1 MSTTR
6 YMKCI
11 EGAPGFCLK
20 MVVGKSLEQLGKIP
34 VLVLFLAGCLQTVH
48 AQERPE
54 AEAQND
60 RRLLLETVTVVAYRQ
75 PHNLSEVAGT
85 ISVLDSV
92 RIERDL
98 ALDLQNLIRYEPGV
112 EVDSGGTRFGFGGF
126 RIRGIGGNRT
136 VTVVDNVPAPD
147 RFTVG
152 NFADSGRGLF
162 ELGLV
167 GNVEILRGPAST
179 IYGSRALGGVVAV
192 DLLEVDDVLHGR
204 GQATRLE
211 LASGSENNRSRAT
224 AVHAMRRD
232 QWSGLLGASAQNA
245 AETDVAGLPAGTNR
259 DRLDR
264 DQGAFL
270 LRVGRD
276 TEFGDIRLTVDGVRE
291 TRDGDIRALLGSG
304 RFINTSSLTGN
315 DRRDQWRVL
324 FDHHFEDIGS
334 LVRGQW
340 RLWHQ
345 VTDTLQKTDESRSL
359 AIPPVELF
367 RRFEF
372 RQENTGIGVD
382 LESELR
388 LAGSTHRIGYGIE
401 AVFSDLDQQRFATQ
415 TDLETG
421 EVATTVLGESFP
433 LRDFPR
439 TEVTEAGLYLFDEI
453 HLWPG
458 GPVLSPGVRFEYYGL
473 NSKADPLFTDAF
485 PEADIVDL
493 DTTAWAPRFGLVWPV
508 VGELDFFFQF
518 ARGFRSPPFEDVN
531 IGLDIPQAGV
541 RAIPNPD
548 LDPERGYTLEGGFRY
563 RSRHSMLDV
572 AVFHNRFED
581 FIDTRAL
588 VGMDPVEELLIF
600 QSINRAE
607 VEIEGVEIRARHT
620 LGDSFELEV
629 AAEWTRG
636 EDRNTHQSL
645 TGISPPQAIVALSYA
660 PTPAWEIRFIS
671 TATRSQRNLTDDRG
685 EELFSAPSSTVFDL
699 TARWT
704 ISSAVELHLGIFNLT
719 DEGYWRHA
727 NVINRPPDDPTLPL
741 LAEPGTH
748 VRGILS
754 WAF

>member
-1 MSTTR
+1 MR
-6 YMKCI
+6 CI
-11 EGAPGFCLK
+11 EGEPNFRLEKIFGRFAHKKRNAPT
-20 MVVGKSLEQLGKIP
+20 
-34 VLVLFLAGCLQTVH
+34 LVLLLAGCLQTVQ
-48 AQERPE
+48 AEDRQE
-54 AEAQND
+54 AAAQND
-60 RRLLLETVTVVAYRQ
+60 RALVLETVTVVAYRQ
-75 PHNLSEVAGT
+75 PHNLSDVAGT
-85 ISVLDSV
+85 ISVLDRV

-112 EVDSGGTRFGFGGF
+112 EVDTGGTRFGFGGF

-136 VTVVDNVPAPD
+136 MTVVDNVPVPD

-162 ELGLV
+162 ELGLA
-167 GNVEILRGPAST
+167 GNVEVLRGPAST

-192 DLLEVDDVLHGR
+192 SLLEADDLLHDRD
-204 GQATRLE
+204 QATRVE
-211 LASGSENNRSRAT
+211 LAGGSENNRLRAT
-224 AVHAMRRD
+224 AAHAMRRD

-245 AETDVAGLPAGTNR
+245 DETDVPNLPADTNP

-264 DQGAFL
+264 DQDAFL
-270 LRVGRD
+270 LRLGHGS
-276 TEFGDIRLTVDGVRE
+276 EFGRFRLTVDGVRE
-291 TRDGDIRALLGSG
+291 SRDSDNRALLGSG
-304 RFINTSSLTGN
+304 RLVNTTSLAGN
-315 DRRDQWRVL
+315 DRREQWRVL
-324 FDHHFEDIGS
+324 FDHHFDGIGPFA
-334 LVRGQW
+334 RGQW

-345 VTDTLQKTDESRSL
+345 SSDTLQKTDESRSL
-359 AIPPVELF
+359 ATPPVELF

-372 RQENTGIGVD
+372 GQENTGVGVD
-382 LESELR
+382 LESELH
-388 LAGSTHRIGYGIE
+388 LGGSMHRIGYGFE

-439 TEVTEAGLYLFDEI
+439 TEVTEAGVYLFDEI

-458 GPVLSPGVRFEYYGL
+458 GPVLSPGVRFEYYAL
-473 NSKADPLFTDAF
+473 DSKADPLFTDAF
-485 PEADIVDL
+485 PEAEIVDL

-508 VGELDFFFQF
+508 GGELDFFFQF

-563 RSRHSMLDV
+563 RSRYSMFDV

-588 VGMDPVEELLIF
+588 VGVDPVDDVLIF

-607 VEIEGVEIRARHT
+607 VEIEGVELRFRQM
-620 LGDSFELEV
+620 LGESFELEL

-636 EDRNTHQSL
+636 KDRTTGESL
-645 TGISPPQAIVALSYA
+645 TGISPPEAILALSYA
-660 PTPAWEIRFIS
+660 PTQAWEFRLIG
-671 TATRSQRNLTDDRG
+671 TATRAQRNLTDDRG
-685 EELFSAPSSTVFDL
+685 EKLFSAPDSTVLDL
-699 TARWT
+699 TARWN
-704 ISSAVELHLGIFNLT
+704 ISPAVELHLGIFNLT
-719 DEGYWRHA
+719 DETYWRHA

-754 WAF
+754 WTF